1 MLHYSLADVT
11 RFVVTLN
18 NNPVGAAYL
27 LALMLV
33 WRVTTRRARDR
44 RSKRAKDAPML
55 LEQTSPLALAARV
68 LQPATLRAVHGRPF
82 NLRGWAVLDRWA
94 VNTPGSLRALEAQG
108 LDVLRAR
115 LLAQQV
121 RELEVLEAY
130 AETFG
135 TATPDHEVLNLA
147 GVETELNA

>member
-11 RFVVTLN
+11 SLVITLN

-27 LALMLV
+27 LALVLA
-33 WRVTTRRARDR
+33 WRFKTRRARDR
-44 RSKRAKDAPML
+44 RSKHAKDTPML

-94 VNTPGSLRALEAQG
+94 FNTPSSLRALEARG

-115 LLAQQV
+115 LLEQQA
-121 RELEVLEAY
+121 RELEALEAY
-130 AETFG
+130 ADMFG
-135 TATPDHEVLNLA
+135 TATPDHEVLSLA
-147 GVETELNA
+147 GVETELNS